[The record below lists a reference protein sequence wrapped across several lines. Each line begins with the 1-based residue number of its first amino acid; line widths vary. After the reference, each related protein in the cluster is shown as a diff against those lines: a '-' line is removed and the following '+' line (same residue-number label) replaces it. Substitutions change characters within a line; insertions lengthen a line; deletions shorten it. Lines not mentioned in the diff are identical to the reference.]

1 MFYSKIYIY
10 FLNLFYL
17 PSIALKKG
25 QQPQKWSFGP
35 FLVSYSHVNY
45 VVYMEFYIIMAENNE
60 NENNIQTYS
69 IALCIEYSG
78 NHHIKKL
85 GLK

>member
-1 MFYSKIYIY
+1 
-10 FLNLFYL
+10 
-17 PSIALKKG
+17 
-25 QQPQKWSFGP
+25 
-35 FLVSYSHVNY
+35 
-45 VVYMEFYIIMAENNE
+45 MEFYIIMAENNE